1 MTMLYKKSVDCT
13 GCLSEQVIALIASS
27 NAFGSM
33 DLDMR
38 PPPMQRHTIDQ
49 QIHRCSRCG
58 FCAPKLAWY
67 EGLDIHLLTEKPY
80 LDIVYDASY
89 PDLANTFRAHAY
101 LSSAAKN
108 HRAVLRAFLNAAWV
122 CDDIGMT
129 DEVAIR
135 CRLEALKAMD
145 TLHEGGAL
153 YTDSMAND
161 QVLKIDLLRRSKRF
175 YEAAALVLEL
185 DQCRVHII
193 LCQIMELQNRLIVE
207 QDDACYQ
214 VANVL
219 PIDEVML

>member
-1 MTMLYKKSVDCT
+1 VTSFYKRTVYCS
-13 GCLSEQVIALIASS
+13 GCLTEQVITLIASS

-33 DLDMR
+33 DLDGR
-38 PPPMQRHTIDQ
+38 PPPMHRFTLDQ
-49 QIHRCSRCG
+49 QIHRCSQCV

-67 EGLDIHLLTEKPY
+67 EGLDIQLLTEKPY

-101 LSSAAKN
+101 LSAAAKN

-129 DEVAIR
+129 DEVAVR

-145 TLHEGGAL
+145 TLHEGVAL

-161 QVLKIDLLRRSKRF
+161 QVLKIDLLRRSRRF

-185 DQCRVHII
+185 DQCRVPII
-193 LCQIMELQNRLIVE
+193 LCQIMELQNRLIIE

-214 VANVL
+214 VAHVL
-219 PIDEVML
+219 PIDEVMP

>member
-27 NAFGSM
+27 NAFGST
-33 DLDMR
+33 DLDGR
-38 PPPMQRHTIDQ
+38 PPPMHRFTLDL

-108 HRAVLRAFLNAAWV
+108 HRAVLRSFLNAAWV

-145 TLHEGGAL
+145 TLHEGSAL

-161 QVLKIDLLRRSKRF
+161 QVLKIDLFRRSRRF
-175 YEAAALVLEL
+175 DEAAALVLEL
-185 DQCRVHII
+185 DQCRVPII
-193 LCQIMELQNRLIVE
+193 LCQILELQLRLILE

-214 VANVL
+214 VANVI
-219 PIDEVML
+219 PVDEVMS